1 MSQIC
6 AAHLM
11 LIFFKSNLKKKQES
25 KAVGTEIS
33 LPRVSQNYYTIIIT
47 NDFFI
52 KDILLNNFAN
62 MLHESENLRQ

>member
-33 LPRVSQNYYTIIIT
+33 LPRVSQNYYTVT